1 MEELNNQPSD
11 EKSKQ
16 IKSENQN
23 LSLLSLSQKNN
34 AQKDGSP
41 PCRGKRDALPLCHE
55 TVSRERRRAGRG
67 ARQGDTSDCRTVALS
82 SSDSPL
88 WKHEALFTVV
98 SRKRKARGRDKRS
111 QATRAR
117 GAGRRGW
124 PLMRTEGAHGCQRA
138 HLLHSW

>member
-1 MEELNNQPSD
+1 MEDKLNRAFDARFRLRRTLNNQQSD

-67 ARQGDTSDCRTVALS
+67 ARQGDTSDCRTVALLTVRFGNTRRS
-82 SSDSPL
+82 SPSCHANA
-88 WKHEALFTVV
+88 KHEDETN
-98 SRKRKARGRDKRS
+98 ARRRHERAVPADEGGRS
-111 QATRAR
+111 
-117 GAGRRGW
+117 
-124 PLMRTEGAHGCQRA
+124 
-138 HLLHSW
+138 